1 MACWIALH
9 LPYLALEIASPASR
23 FTPAD
28 AQPGLPETR
37 GTDTSA
43 DTTVVLAQSRVW
55 QASEA
60 AQAAGVQTGMRRG
73 GVLALL
79 PQARFHDR
87 DEAAEQVALEAL
99 ALALLR
105 FGPDVAIA
113 SPSCVLIDAAP
124 SLRLFGGLA
133 SLAAQVLESAEALGH
148 RASLGIAAT
157 ASAAALLARAGEAM
171 SSPVDRHAPTP
182 QQMQAAMQTRASR
195 RSIVPVTST
204 ASGRSTLPGM
214 PSSVGCCEPLLPPGP
229 DVLPQ
234 QLDSLSVAL
243 LPEAQPWLDWL
254 AQIGCATLAEL
265 RALPSAGVRRRCG
278 AELPAALSRAY
289 GQTPEAPAWYRAP
302 PHFEAVLPLPS
313 LTHDVEV
320 LLFGLRRLLAQL
332 TGWLAAGQLATRA
345 LTLVLE
351 HEPLGRQTLAPTRFD
366 IRLAEASAAPA
377 HLLSLCKERLAR
389 SPLVAPVLTLR
400 LDVTQTARHEPQS
413 GSLLP
418 EPGRARQDFVQLMER
433 IAARLGDEH
442 VRRLQVRGDHRPE
455 AAFVSLPYGASSG
468 TSSGTS
474 GASKTAGG
482 TGASA
487 TLASRGSSGAA
498 VASGVSGGH
507 ASATKGAAAG
517 TGRHLPETEAP
528 IPPRPAWLLDTPQRL
543 RVHDERP
550 WRQGVLQLVSGPERI
565 EAGWWEPGT
574 VTRDYFIAADTTG
587 ALLWVFRE
595 RPVKGADAAWYLH
608 GLFG

>member
-9 LPYLALEIASPASR
+9 LPCLALEIASPLTSLPSRIRADGLAGTAEAS
-23 FTPAD
+23 D
-28 AQPGLPETR
+28 VQ
-37 GTDTSA
+37 A

-60 AQAAGVQTGMRRG
+60 AQAAGVQPGMRRG

-87 DEAAEQVALEAL
+87 DEAAEALALEAL

-113 SPSCVLIDAAP
+113 APQCVLIDVAP

-133 SLAAQVLESAEALGH
+133 PLAAQVLESAESLGH

-157 ASAAALLARAGEAM
+157 ASAAALLARAAQTV
-171 SSPVDRHAPTP
+171 PTHVDPHAPTS
-182 QQMQAAMQTRASR
+182 QDMQAAMKSRASR
-195 RSIVPVTST
+195 RSIVPVTKSAAGVT
-204 ASGRSTLPGM
+204 SGVALSL
-214 PSSVGCCEPLLPPGP
+214 SSSSSSSWPPEPLLPPP
-229 DVLPQ
+229 LAVLPA
-234 QLDSLSVAL
+234 QLDPLPVAL
-243 LPEAQPWLDWL
+243 LPEAHPWLDWL
-254 AQIGCATLAEL
+254 AQIGCATLGEL
-265 RALPSAGVRRRCG
+265 RALPTSGVRRRCG
-278 AELPAALSRAY
+278 AALPASLSRAY
-289 GQTPEAPAWYRAP
+289 GEAPEAPVWYRAP

-332 TGWLAAGQLATRA
+332 TGWLAAGQLATQA
-345 LTLVLE
+345 LTLILE
-351 HEPLGRQTLAPTRFD
+351 HEPLGRETVAPTRFD

-400 LDVTQTARHEPQS
+400 LDVTQTAQHVPQS

-418 EPGRARQDFVQLMER
+418 EPGRERQDFVQLMER
-433 IAARLGDEH
+433 VAARLGDEH

-455 AAFVSLPYGASSG
+455 AAFVSVPYGMSEGMSAEAGAMSASN
-468 TSSGTS
+468 
-474 GASKTAGG
+474 
-482 TGASA
+482 
-487 TLASRGSSGAA
+487 
-498 VASGVSGGH
+498 
-507 ASATKGAAAG
+507 
-517 TGRHLPETEAP
+517 RHLPETVSAL
-528 IPPRPAWLLDTPQRL
+528 PPRPAWLLDAPQRL
-543 RVHDERP
+543 SMQQERP
-550 WRQGVLQLVSGPERI
+550 WRQGPLQLVSGPERI

-574 VTRDYFIAADTTG
+574 VTRDYFIAADTAG

>member
-9 LPYLALEIASPASR
+9 LPCLSLEIASPLTSLPSR
-23 FTPAD
+23 IRADGLAGTVEAGD
-28 AQPGLPETR
+28 AQT
-37 GTDTSA
+37 
-43 DTTVVLAQSRVW
+43 DTTVVLVQSRVW

-60 AQAAGVQTGMRRG
+60 AQAAGVQPGMRRG

-87 DEAAEQVALEAL
+87 DEAAETLALEAL

-113 SPSCVLIDAAP
+113 APQCVLIDVAP

-133 SLAAQVLESAEALGH
+133 SLAAQVLESAGALGH

-157 ASAAALLARAGEAM
+157 ASAAALLARAAQAV
-171 SSPVDRHAPTP
+171 PTYVDPHAPTS
-182 QQMQAAMQTRASR
+182 QHMQAAMKSRASR
-195 RSIVPVTST
+195 RSIVPVTSGAVLSLSSA
-204 ASGRSTLPGM
+204 AS
-214 PSSVGCCEPLLPPGP
+214 SSSSPRPPEPLLPPP
-229 DVLPQ
+229 LTALPA
-234 QLDSLSVAL
+234 QLDPLPVAL

-254 AQIGCATLAEL
+254 AQIGCATLGEL
-265 RALPSAGVRRRCG
+265 RALPSPGVRRRCG
-278 AELPAALSRAY
+278 AALPASLARAY
-289 GQTPEAPAWYRAP
+289 GEAPEAPTWYRAP

-332 TGWLAAGQLATRA
+332 TGWLAAGQLATQA
-345 LTLVLE
+345 LTLILE
-351 HEPLGRQTLAPTRFD
+351 HEALGRETVAPTRFD
-366 IRLAEASAAPA
+366 ICLAEASAAPA

-389 SPLVAPVLTLR
+389 SALVAPVLTLR
-400 LDVTQTARHEPQS
+400 LDVTQTAQHVPQS

-418 EPGRARQDFVQLMER
+418 EPGRERQDFVQLMER
-433 IAARLGDEH
+433 VAARLGDEH

-455 AAFVSLPYGASSG
+455 AAFVSVPY
-468 TSSGTS
+468 
-474 GASKTAGG
+474 
-482 TGASA
+482 
-487 TLASRGSSGAA
+487 A
-498 VASGVSGGH
+498 VNVGVNAGVSAEAGATS
-507 ASATKGAAAG
+507 ASN
-517 TGRHLPETEAP
+517 RHLPDTVSAL
-528 IPPRPAWLLDTPQRL
+528 PPRPAWLLDTPQRL
-543 RVHDERP
+543 SLQQERP
-550 WRQGVLQLVSGPERI
+550 WRHGPLQLVSGPERI

>member
-9 LPYLALEIASPASR
+9 LPYLALEIASPR
-23 FTPAD
+23 TLAD
-28 AQPGLPETR
+28 ASTHGQ
-37 GTDTSA
+37 A

-60 AQAAGVQTGMRRG
+60 AQAAGVKPGMRRG

-87 DEAAEQVALEAL
+87 DEAAETVALEAL

-113 SPSCVLIDAAP
+113 APQCVLIDAAP

-133 SLAAQVLESAEALGH
+133 SLVAQVLESAEALGH

-157 ASAAALLARAGEAM
+157 ASAAVLLALAGERAL
-171 SSPVDRHAPTP
+171 PTP
-182 QQMQAAMQTRASR
+182 PGRMPLPIPMPA
-195 RSIVPVTST
+195 T
-204 ASGRSTLPGM
+204 APIPTPT
-214 PSSVGCCEPLLPPGP
+214 PIPIPTPA
-229 DVLPQ
+229 DLPQ
-234 QLDSLSVAL
+234 QLDSLSVTL
-243 LPEAQPWLDWL
+243 LAEAQPWLDWL
-254 AQIGCATLAEL
+254 AQIGCATLGEL
-265 RALPSAGVRRRCG
+265 RALPAAGVRRRCG
-278 AELPAALSRAY
+278 ADLPAALSRAY
-289 GQTPEAPAWYRAP
+289 GEAPESLHWYRAP

-313 LTHDVEV
+313 LTHDIDV

-332 TGWLAAGQLATRA
+332 TGWLSAGQLATRA

-400 LDVTQTARHEPQS
+400 LDITQTAPHVPQS

-418 EPGRARQDFVQLMER
+418 EPGRARQDFVQLLER
-433 IAARLGDEH
+433 VAARLGDEH

-455 AAFVSLPYGASSG
+455 AAFVSVPYGTPARATQSVDGKTPG
-468 TSSGTS
+468 TS
-474 GASKTAGG
+474 
-482 TGASA
+482 
-487 TLASRGSSGAA
+487 
-498 VASGVSGGH
+498 
-507 ASATKGAAAG
+507 
-517 TGRHLPETEAP
+517 RHLPDGERP
-528 IPPRPAWLLDTPQRL
+528 LPPRPAWLLDTPQRL
-543 RVHDERP
+543 SVQQERP
-550 WRQGVLQLVSGPERI
+550 WRQGPLQLLSGPERI

-574 VTRDYFIAADTTG
+574 VTRDYFIAADTEG

>member
-9 LPYLALEIASPASR
+9 LPYLALEIASPR
-23 FTPAD
+23 TRAD
-28 AQPGLPETR
+28 APGMPV
-37 GTDTSA
+37 

-60 AQAAGVQTGMRRG
+60 AQAAGVQPGMRRG

-79 PQARFHDR
+79 PQARFRDR
-87 DEAAEQVALEAL
+87 DEAAETLALEAL

-105 FGPDVAIA
+105 FGPDVAMA
-113 SPSCVLIDAAP
+113 SPHCVLIDAAP

-133 SLAAQVLESAEALGH
+133 SLCAQVLESAEALGH
-148 RASLGIAAT
+148 RASLGVAAT
-157 ASAAALLARAGEAM
+157 AGAAALLAHARGAM
-171 SSPVDRHAPTP
+171 PGDTVSHASSHYPLS
-182 QQMQAAMQTRASR
+182 AAMQARASDHR
-195 RSIVPVTST
+195 ALAGIAASMAITTTVSVPM
-204 ASGRSTLPGM
+204 LP
-214 PSSVGCCEPLLPPGP
+214 PSSAT
-229 DVLPQ
+229 LPQ
-234 QLDSLSVAL
+234 QLDPLPVVL

-254 AQIGCATLAEL
+254 AQIGCATLGEL
-265 RALPSAGVRRRCG
+265 RALPAAGVRRRCG
-278 AELPAALSRAY
+278 AALPGALARIY
-289 GQTPEAPAWYRAP
+289 GEAPEALDWYRAP

-313 LTHDVEV
+313 LTHDIEV

-332 TGWLAAGQLATRA
+332 TGWLGAGQLAARA

-351 HEPLGRQTLAPTRFD
+351 HEPLGRHTLAPTRFD

-400 LDVTQTARHEPQS
+400 LDVTHTAAHELRS

-433 IAARLGDEH
+433 VAARVGDEH
-442 VRRLQVRGDHRPE
+442 VRQLRVREDHRPE
-455 AAFVSLPYGASSG
+455 QAFVSVPYGATGSTPPEG
-468 TSSGTS
+468 Q
-474 GASKTAGG
+474 GANARTAG
-482 TGASA
+482 
-487 TLASRGSSGAA
+487 L
-498 VASGVSGGH
+498 
-507 ASATKGAAAG
+507 
-517 TGRHLPETEAP
+517 
-528 IPPRPAWLLDTPQRL
+528 PPRPAWLLDAPQRL
-543 RVHDERP
+543 NVQDERP
-550 WRQGVLQLVSGPERI
+550 WRQGPLQLMSGPERI

-595 RPVKGADAAWYLH
+595 RPVNGVNAAWYLH

>member
-9 LPYLALEIASPASR
+9 LPSLALEVASPRMRAHG
-23 FTPAD
+23 D
-28 AQPGLPETR
+28 AGAQ
-37 GTDTSA
+37 A
-43 DTTVVLAQSRVW
+43 DTTVVLAQARVW

-60 AQAAGVQTGMRRG
+60 AQAAGVQPGMRRG

-87 DEAAEQVALEAL
+87 DEGAESLALEAL

-113 SPSCVLIDAAP
+113 APQCVVIDVAP

-133 SLAAQVLESAEALGH
+133 SLAVQVLESAEALGH
-148 RASLGIAAT
+148 RASLGMAAT
-157 ASAAALLARAGEAM
+157 ASAAVLLARAAEVA
-171 SSPVDRHAPTP
+171 SPPVDSHAPTP
-182 QQMQAAMQTRASR
+182 EHMQAAMKSRASR
-195 RSIVPVTST
+195 RSIVPMNVPVNVPVNVASAASKSGETSSSISS
-204 ASGRSTLPGM
+204 AWHGESGEPG
-214 PSSVGCCEPLLPPGP
+214 EPLLPPP
-229 DVLPQ
+229 LAVLPS
-234 QLDSLSVAL
+234 QLDPLSVAL

-254 AQIGCATLAEL
+254 AQIGCATLGAL
-265 RALPSAGVRRRCG
+265 RALPAAGVRRRCG
-278 AELPAALSRAY
+278 AALMTSLSRAY
-289 GQTPEAPAWYRAP
+289 GDTPEAPAWYRAP

-332 TGWLAAGQLATRA
+332 TGWLAAGQLATRS
-345 LTLVLE
+345 LTLILE

-389 SPLVAPVLTLR
+389 APLVAPVLTLR
-400 LDVTQTARHEPQS
+400 LDVTQTAPHVPQN

-418 EPGRARQDFVQLMER
+418 EPGRERQDFVQLMER
-433 IAARLGDEH
+433 VAARLGDEH

-455 AAFVSLPYGASSG
+455 AAFVSVAYGAGGGAGAGNSPD
-468 TSSGTS
+468 TNP
-474 GASKTAGG
+474 GASVG
-482 TGASA
+482 TRTTHGARGPSA
-487 TLASRGSSGAA
+487 RTS
-498 VASGVSGGH
+498 
-507 ASATKGAAAG
+507 
-517 TGRHLPETEAP
+517 RHLPETAQAL
-528 IPPRPAWLLDTPQRL
+528 PPRPAWLLDAPQRL
-543 RVHDERP
+543 RVQQERP
-550 WRQGVLQLVSGPERI
+550 WRQGPLQLVSGPERI

-574 VTRDYFIAADTTG
+574 VTRDYFIAADASG

>member
-9 LPYLALEIASPASR
+9 LPYLSLEIASAL
-23 FTPAD
+23 TQAD
-28 AQPGLPETR
+28 
-37 GTDTSA
+37 GTV

-55 QASEA
+55 RASEA
-60 AQAAGVQTGMRRG
+60 AQAAGVQPGMRRG

-87 DEAAEQVALEAL
+87 DEAAETVALEAL

-113 SPSCVLIDAAP
+113 APQCVLIDVAP

-133 SLAAQVLESAEALGH
+133 SLATQVLESAEALGH

-171 SSPVDRHAPTP
+171 PIPVDPHAPTP
-182 QQMQAAMQTRASR
+182 QQMQAAMQARASR
-195 RSIVPVTST
+195 RSTVPATV
-204 ASGRSTLPGM
+204 
-214 PSSVGCCEPLLPPGP
+214 PSSAAMFATSSPGSHREPFTSFPPLLPPP
-229 DVLPQ
+229 ATALPS
-234 QLDSLSVAL
+234 QLDSLPVAL

-254 AQIGCATLAEL
+254 AQIGCATLGEL
-265 RALPSAGVRRRCG
+265 RVLPSAGVRRRCG
-278 AELPAALSRAY
+278 AALPASLARAY
-289 GQTPEAPAWYRAP
+289 GETPEAPAWYRAP

-400 LDVTQTARHEPQS
+400 LDVTQTAAHVPQS

-418 EPGRARQDFVQLMER
+418 EPGRERQDFVLLMER
-433 IAARLGDEH
+433 VAARLGDEH

-455 AAFVSLPYGASSG
+455 AAGVSVPYAMAANSGMNSG
-468 TSSGTS
+468 TNGTATGTPGTS
-474 GASKTAGG
+474 Q
-482 TGASA
+482 
-487 TLASRGSSGAA
+487 GSMSGAN
-498 VASGVSGGH
+498 
-507 ASATKGAAAG
+507 
-517 TGRHLPETEAP
+517 RHLPDTAHVLP
-528 IPPRPAWLLDTPQRL
+528 ARPAWLLDAPQRL
-543 RVHDERP
+543 SVQQERP
-550 WRQGVLQLVSGPERI
+550 WRQGPLQLVSGPERI

-574 VTRDYFIAADTTG
+574 VTRDYFIAADTSG

>member
-1 MACWIALH
+1 MSGRCLSGPIRPLRSHRPRCLWFLLPESRMACWIALH
-9 LPYLALEIASPASR
+9 LPYLALEIASPR
-23 FTPAD
+23 TLAD
-28 AQPGLPETR
+28 ASTHGQ
-37 GTDTSA
+37 A

-60 AQAAGVQTGMRRG
+60 AQAAGVKPGMRRG

-87 DEAAEQVALEAL
+87 DEAAETVALEAL

-113 SPSCVLIDAAP
+113 APQCVLIDAAP

-133 SLAAQVLESAEALGH
+133 SLVAQVLESAEALGH

-157 ASAAALLARAGEAM
+157 ASAAVLLALAGE
-171 SSPVDRHAPTP
+171 RTLPTP
-182 QQMQAAMQTRASR
+182 PGRMPLPIPMPA
-195 RSIVPVTST
+195 T
-204 ASGRSTLPGM
+204 APIPTPT
-214 PSSVGCCEPLLPPGP
+214 PIPIPTPA
-229 DVLPQ
+229 DLPQ
-234 QLDSLSVAL
+234 QLDSLSVTL
-243 LPEAQPWLDWL
+243 LAEAQPWLDWL
-254 AQIGCATLAEL
+254 AQIGCATLGEL
-265 RALPSAGVRRRCG
+265 RALPAAGVRRRCG
-278 AELPAALSRAY
+278 ADLPAALSRAY
-289 GQTPEAPAWYRAP
+289 GEAPESPHWYRAP

-313 LTHDVEV
+313 LTHDIDV

-332 TGWLAAGQLATRA
+332 TGWLSAGQLATRA

-400 LDVTQTARHEPQS
+400 LDITQTAPHVPQS

-418 EPGRARQDFVQLMER
+418 EPGRARQDFVQLLER
-433 IAARLGDEH
+433 VAARLGDEH
-442 VRRLQVRGDHRPE
+442 VRRLQVCGDHRPE
-455 AAFVSLPYGASSG
+455 AAFVSVPYGTPARATQSADGKTPG
-468 TSSGTS
+468 TS
-474 GASKTAGG
+474 
-482 TGASA
+482 
-487 TLASRGSSGAA
+487 
-498 VASGVSGGH
+498 
-507 ASATKGAAAG
+507 
-517 TGRHLPETEAP
+517 RHLPDGERP
-528 IPPRPAWLLDTPQRL
+528 LPPRPAWLLDTPQRL
-543 RVHDERP
+543 SVQQERP
-550 WRQGVLQLVSGPERI
+550 WRQGPLQLLSGPERI

-574 VTRDYFIAADTTG
+574 VTRDYFIAADTEG

>member
-9 LPYLALEIASPASR
+9 LPCLALEIASSLTR
-23 FTPAD
+23 AD
-28 AQPGLPETR
+28 ALT
-37 GTDTSA
+37 

-60 AQAAGVQTGMRRG
+60 AQAAGVQPGMRRG

-87 DEAAEQVALEAL
+87 DEAAETVALEAL

-113 SPSCVLIDAAP
+113 SLQCVLIDVAP

-157 ASAAALLARAGEAM
+157 ASAAALLALSGEPAM
-171 SSPVDRHAPTP
+171 PMPLRQTSPP
-182 QQMQAAMQTRASR
+182 AS
-195 RSIVPVTST
+195 T
-204 ASGRSTLPGM
+204 
-214 PSSVGCCEPLLPPGP
+214 
-229 DVLPQ
+229 DLPQ
-234 QLDSLSVAL
+234 QLDLLSVTL
-243 LPEAQPWLDWL
+243 LAEAQPWLDWL
-254 AQIGCATLAEL
+254 AQIGCATLGEL
-265 RALPSAGVRRRCG
+265 RALPTAGVRRRCG
-278 AELPAALSRAY
+278 ADLPAALCRAY
-289 GQTPEAPAWYRAP
+289 GETPESPNWYRAP
-302 PHFEAVLPLPS
+302 PRFEAVLPLPS
-313 LTHDVEV
+313 LTHDIDV

-332 TGWLAAGQLATRA
+332 TGWLCAGQLATRA

-400 LDVTQTARHEPQS
+400 LDITQTVPHVPQS

-433 IAARLGDEH
+433 VTARLGDEH

-455 AAFVSLPYGASSG
+455 AAFVSVPYGAPVRAAATADGATSG
-468 TSSGTS
+468 TS
-474 GASKTAGG
+474 
-482 TGASA
+482 
-487 TLASRGSSGAA
+487 
-498 VASGVSGGH
+498 
-507 ASATKGAAAG
+507 
-517 TGRHLPETEAP
+517 RHLPDGEKP
-528 IPPRPAWLLDTPQRL
+528 LPPRPAWLLDVPQRL
-543 RVHDERP
+543 SLSVQQERP
-550 WRQGVLQLVSGPERI
+550 WRQGPLQLVSGPERI

-574 VTRDYFIAADTTG
+574 VTRDYFIAADTQG

>member
-9 LPYLALEIASPASR
+9 LPYLALEVASAL
-23 FTPAD
+23 TPAD
-28 AQPGLPETR
+28 ALT
-37 GTDTSA
+37 

-55 QASEA
+55 QASEV
-60 AQAAGVQTGMRRG
+60 AQAAGVQPGMRRG

-79 PQARFHDR
+79 PLARFHDR
-87 DEAAEQVALEAL
+87 DEAAETVALEAL

-113 SPSCVLIDAAP
+113 SPQSVLIDVAP

-133 SLAAQVLESAEALGH
+133 SLAAQVRESAEALGH

-157 ASAAALLARAGEAM
+157 ASAAVLLARAGVPCEH
-171 SSPVDRHAPTP
+171 PLPPTP
-182 QQMQAAMQTRASR
+182 MA
-195 RSIVPVTST
+195 
-204 ASGRSTLPGM
+204 
-214 PSSVGCCEPLLPPGP
+214 LPPS
-229 DVLPQ
+229 
-234 QLDSLSVAL
+234 LDPLSVAW

-254 AQIGCATLAEL
+254 AQIGCATLGEL
-265 RALPSAGVRRRCG
+265 RALPAAGVRRRCG

-289 GQTPEAPAWYRAP
+289 GQMPEAPAWYRAP

-313 LTHDVEV
+313 LTHDVDV

-400 LDVTQTARHEPQS
+400 LDVTQTAHHVPQS

-433 IAARLGDEH
+433 VAARLGDAS

-455 AAFVSLPYGASSG
+455 AAFVSLPYGAPDSPAHASHG
-468 TSSGTS
+468 TAS
-474 GASKTAGG
+474 GA
-482 TGASA
+482 
-487 TLASRGSSGAA
+487 
-498 VASGVSGGH
+498 
-507 ASATKGAAAG
+507 
-517 TGRHLPETEAP
+517 GRHLPDGGECLP
-528 IPPRPAWLLDTPQRL
+528 PPRPAWLLEAPQRL
-543 RVHDERP
+543 GVRQERP
-550 WRQGVLQLVSGPERI
+550 WRQGPLQLVSGPERI

-595 RPVKGADAAWYLH
+595 RPVNGADAAWYLH

>member
-9 LPYLALEIASPASR
+9 LPYLALEIASPL
-23 FTPAD
+23 TPAD
-28 AQPGLPETR
+28 TLT
-37 GTDTSA
+37 

-60 AQAAGVQTGMRRG
+60 AQAAGVQPGMRRG

-87 DEAAEQVALEAL
+87 DEAAETVALEAL

-113 SPSCVLIDAAP
+113 SPQCVLIDVAP

-133 SLAAQVLESAEALGH
+133 SLAAQVFESAEALGH
-148 RASLGIAAT
+148 RASLGLAAT
-157 ASAAALLARAGEAM
+157 ASAAALLARAGTPCGALRL
-171 SSPVDRHAPTP
+171 PPTP
-182 QQMQAAMQTRASR
+182 PTPM
-195 RSIVPVTST
+195 
-204 ASGRSTLPGM
+204 TLPQ
-214 PSSVGCCEPLLPPGP
+214 S
-229 DVLPQ
+229 
-234 QLDSLSVAL
+234 LDSRSVAL

-254 AQIGCATLAEL
+254 AQIGCATLGEL
-265 RALPSAGVRRRCG
+265 RALPAAGVRRRCG

-289 GQTPEAPAWYRAP
+289 GETPEAPAWYRAP

-313 LTHDVEV
+313 LTHDVDV

-345 LTLVLE
+345 LALVLE

-400 LDVTQTARHEPQS
+400 LDVTQTAPHVPQS

-433 IAARLGDEH
+433 VAARLGDEH

-455 AAFVSLPYGASSG
+455 AAFVSVPYGASGNPSHASHG
-468 TSSGTS
+468 TMS
-474 GASKTAGG
+474 GA
-482 TGASA
+482 
-487 TLASRGSSGAA
+487 
-498 VASGVSGGH
+498 V
-507 ASATKGAAAG
+507 
-517 TGRHLPETEAP
+517 RHRPDGESLL
-528 IPPRPAWLLDTPQRL
+528 PPRPAWLLDVPQRL
-543 RVHDERP
+543 GVRQERP
-550 WRQGVLQLVSGPERI
+550 WRQGPLQLMSGPERI

-574 VTRDYFIAADTTG
+574 VTRDYFIAADITG

-595 RPVKGADAAWYLH
+595 RPVNGADAAWYLH

>member
-9 LPYLALEIASPASR
+9 LPCLALEIASPLTSITSLPSRIQADGATQAS
-23 FTPAD
+23 D
-28 AQPGLPETR
+28 AH
-37 GTDTSA
+37 A

-60 AQAAGVQTGMRRG
+60 AQAAGVQPGMRRG

-87 DEAAEQVALEAL
+87 DDAAEALALEAL

-113 SPSCVLIDAAP
+113 APQCVLIDVAP

-133 SLAAQVLESAEALGH
+133 SLAAQVLESAESLGH

-157 ASAAALLARAGEAM
+157 ASAAALLARAA
-171 SSPVDRHAPTP
+171 
-182 QQMQAAMQTRASR
+182 QA
-195 RSIVPVTST
+195 VP
-204 ASGRSTLPGM
+204 PW
-214 PSSVGCCEPLLPPGP
+214 PPEPLLPPSLAG
-229 DVLPQ
+229 LPA
-234 QLDSLSVAL
+234 QLDPLPVAL

-254 AQIGCATLAEL
+254 AQIGCATLSEL

-278 AELPAALSRAY
+278 AALPASLSRAY
-289 GQTPEAPAWYRAP
+289 GEAPEAPAWYLAP

-332 TGWLAAGQLATRA
+332 TGWLAAGQLATQA
-345 LTLVLE
+345 LTLILE
-351 HEPLGRQTLAPTRFD
+351 HEPLGRETLAPTRFD

-400 LDVTQTARHEPQS
+400 LDVTQTAQHVPQS

-418 EPGRARQDFVQLMER
+418 EPGREQQDFVQLMER
-433 IAARLGDEH
+433 VAARLGDEH

-455 AAFVSLPYGASSG
+455 AAFVSVPYGV
-468 TSSGTS
+468 
-474 GASKTAGG
+474 TAGV
-482 TGASA
+482 TAGANGGVNGEAGATSA
-487 TLASRGSSGAA
+487 SN
-498 VASGVSGGH
+498 
-507 ASATKGAAAG
+507 
-517 TGRHLPETEAP
+517 RHLPDTVSAL
-528 IPPRPAWLLDTPQRL
+528 PPRPAWLLDAPQRL
-543 RVHDERP
+543 STQQERP
-550 WRQGVLQLVSGPERI
+550 WRQGPLQLVSGPERI

>member
-9 LPYLALEIASPASR
+9 LPYLALEIASP
-23 FTPAD
+23 
-28 AQPGLPETR
+28 LTR
-37 GTDTSA
+37 ADTSTRMQTDMPA

-60 AQAAGVQTGMRRG
+60 AQAAGVQPGMRRG

-87 DEAAEQVALEAL
+87 DDAAETVALEAL

-113 SPSCVLIDAAP
+113 SPQCVLIDVAP
-124 SLRLFGGLA
+124 SLRLFGGLT

-157 ASAAALLARAGEAM
+157 ASAATLLALAGETAM
-171 SSPVDRHAPTP
+171 PMPSMQTSTLNPTP
-182 QQMQAAMQTRASR
+182 N
-195 RSIVPVTST
+195 PV
-204 ASGRSTLPGM
+204 
-214 PSSVGCCEPLLPPGP
+214 PSSTPTPT
-229 DVLPQ
+229 DLPQ
-234 QLDSLSVAL
+234 QLDSLPVAL
-243 LPEAQPWLDWL
+243 LSEAQPWLDWL
-254 AQIGCATLAEL
+254 AQIGCATLGEL
-265 RALPSAGVRRRCG
+265 RALPTAGVRRRCG
-278 AELPAALSRAY
+278 ADLPAALSRAY
-289 GQTPEAPAWYRAP
+289 GETPESPHWYRAP

-313 LTHDVEV
+313 LTHDIDV

-332 TGWLAAGQLATRA
+332 TGWLSAGQLATRA

-400 LDVTQTARHEPQS
+400 LDITQTAPHVAQS

-433 IAARLGDEH
+433 VAARLGDEH

-455 AAFVSLPYGASSG
+455 AAFVTVPYGTPARATPAADVSG
-468 TSSGTS
+468 KS
-474 GASKTAGG
+474 GAS
-482 TGASA
+482 
-487 TLASRGSSGAA
+487 
-498 VASGVSGGH
+498 
-507 ASATKGAAAG
+507 
-517 TGRHLPETEAP
+517 RHLPDGDRP
-528 IPPRPAWLLDTPQRL
+528 LPPRPAWLLDAPQRL
-543 RVHDERP
+543 SVHRERP
-550 WRQGVLQLVSGPERI
+550 WRQGPLQLVSGPERI

-574 VTRDYFIAADTTG
+574 VTRDYFIAADTQG

>member
-9 LPYLALEIASPASR
+9 LPYLALEIASAR
-23 FTPAD
+23 LQTD
-28 AQPGLPETR
+28 APGMPV
-37 GTDTSA
+37 

-60 AQAAGVQTGMRRG
+60 AQAAGVQSGMRRG

-87 DEAAEQVALEAL
+87 DEAAETQALEAL

-113 SPSCVLIDAAP
+113 SPHCVLLDAAP

-133 SLAAQVLESAEALGH
+133 SLCAQVLESAEALGH
-148 RASLGIAAT
+148 RASLGVAAT
-157 ASAAALLARAGEAM
+157 ASAAALLARAA
-171 SSPVDRHAPTP
+171 SAVPRHVDSHGPAPC
-182 QQMQAAMQTRASR
+182 QLQAAMQARASDHR
-195 RSIVPVTST
+195 ALAGIAVST
-204 ASGRSTLPGM
+204 ASGVSAACTAPRAFAPTLP
-214 PSSVGCCEPLLPPGP
+214 PLPADLPK
-229 DVLPQ
+229 
-234 QLDSLSVAL
+234 QLDSLPVVL

-254 AQIGCATLAEL
+254 AQIGCATLGEL
-265 RALPSAGVRRRCG
+265 RGLPTAGVRRRCG
-278 AELPAALSRAY
+278 PALPAALARAY
-289 GQTPEAPAWYRAP
+289 GEAPEAPDWYRAP

-313 LTHDVEV
+313 LTHDIEV

-332 TGWLAAGQLATRA
+332 TGWLGAGQLAARA

-351 HEPLGRQTLAPTRFD
+351 HEPVGRHTLAPTRLE

-400 LDVTQTARHEPQS
+400 LDVAHTSAHELRS

-433 IAARLGDEH
+433 VAARLGDEQ
-442 VRRLQVRGDHRPE
+442 VLRLQVREDHRPE
-455 AAFVSLPYGASSG
+455 RAFASVPYGAPGSTACG
-468 TSSGTS
+468 GQ
-474 GASKTAGG
+474 GAGERRAG
-482 TGASA
+482 
-487 TLASRGSSGAA
+487 L
-498 VASGVSGGH
+498 
-507 ASATKGAAAG
+507 
-517 TGRHLPETEAP
+517 
-528 IPPRPAWLLDTPQRL
+528 PPRPAWLLDAPQRL
-543 RVHDERP
+543 SVLHERP
-550 WRQGVLQLVSGPERI
+550 WRQGPLQLVSGPERI

-595 RPVKGADAAWYLH
+595 RPVQGADAAWYLH

>member
-9 LPYLALEIASPASR
+9 LPYLALEIASPLTR
-23 FTPAD
+23 AD
-28 AQPGLPETR
+28 APPT
-37 GTDTSA
+37 

-60 AQAAGVQTGMRRG
+60 AQAAGVQPGMRRG

-87 DEAAEQVALEAL
+87 DDSAETVALEAL

-113 SPSCVLIDAAP
+113 SPQCVLIDVAP

-133 SLAAQVLESAEALGH
+133 SLTAQVLESAEALGH

-157 ASAAALLARAGEAM
+157 ASAAALLALAGEEAM
-171 SSPVDRHAPTP
+171 PP
-182 QQMQAAMQTRASR
+182 MQAPAPAE
-195 RSIVPVTST
+195 
-204 ASGRSTLPGM
+204 LPH
-214 PSSVGCCEPLLPPGP
+214 
-229 DVLPQ
+229 
-234 QLDSLSVAL
+234 QLDSLSVTL
-243 LPEAQPWLDWL
+243 LSEAQPWLEWL
-254 AQIGCATLAEL
+254 AHIGCATLGEL
-265 RALPSAGVRRRCG
+265 RALPAAGVRRRCG
-278 AELPAALSRAY
+278 ADLPAALSRAY
-289 GQTPEAPAWYRAP
+289 GETPESPHWYRAP

-313 LTHDVEV
+313 LTHDIDV

-332 TGWLAAGQLATRA
+332 TGWLAAGQLATRG

-389 SPLVAPVLTLR
+389 SPLIAPVLTLR
-400 LDVTQTARHEPQS
+400 LDVTQTAPHVPQS

-433 IAARLGDEH
+433 VAARLGDEH

-455 AAFVSLPYGASSG
+455 AAFVSVPYGVSARAAHAADG
-468 TSSGTS
+468 TTSS
-474 GASKTAGG
+474 
-482 TGASA
+482 
-487 TLASRGSSGAA
+487 
-498 VASGVSGGH
+498 
-507 ASATKGAAAG
+507 G
-517 TGRHLPETEAP
+517 TGRHLPDGEGRL
-528 IPPRPAWLLDTPQRL
+528 PPRPAWLLDAPQRL
-543 RVHDERP
+543 SVHQERP
-550 WRQGVLQLVSGPERI
+550 WRQGPLQLVSGPERI

-574 VTRDYFIAADTTG
+574 VTRDYFIAADAQG

>member
-9 LPYLALEIASPASR
+9 LPYLALEIASPLTR
-23 FTPAD
+23 AD
-28 AQPGLPETR
+28 ASSDLPV
-37 GTDTSA
+37 

-55 QASEA
+55 QASDA
-60 AQAAGVQTGMRRG
+60 ARAAGVQPGMRRG

-87 DEAAEQVALEAL
+87 DDAAETVALEAL

-113 SPSCVLIDAAP
+113 PPQCVLIDVAP

-148 RASLGIAAT
+148 RASLGVAAT
-157 ASAAALLARAGEAM
+157 ASAAVLLALAGERDMPALPGRM
-171 SSPVDRHAPTP
+171 PISTPTP
-182 QQMQAAMQTRASR
+182 ISTPIS
-195 RSIVPVTST
+195 RSIPTP
-204 ASGRSTLPGM
+204 A
-214 PSSVGCCEPLLPPGP
+214 
-229 DVLPQ
+229 DLPQ
-234 QLDSLSVAL
+234 QLDSLSVTFL
-243 LPEAQPWLDWL
+243 TEAQPWLDWL
-254 AQIGCATLAEL
+254 AQIGCATVGEL
-265 RALPSAGVRRRCG
+265 RALPTAGLRRRCG
-278 AELPAALSRAY
+278 ADLPAALSRAY
-289 GQTPEAPAWYRAP
+289 GEAPESPNWYRAP

-313 LTHDVEV
+313 LTHDIDV

-332 TGWLAAGQLATRA
+332 TGWLSAGHLATRA

-400 LDVTQTARHEPQS
+400 LDITQTAPHVAQS

-418 EPGRARQDFVQLMER
+418 EAGRARQDFVQLMER
-433 IAARLGDEH
+433 VAARLGDEH
-442 VRRLQVRGDHRPE
+442 VRRLQVRSDHRPE
-455 AAFVSLPYGASSG
+455 AAFVSVPHGASGLARLNADSKTSG
-468 TSSGTS
+468 TS
-474 GASKTAGG
+474 
-482 TGASA
+482 
-487 TLASRGSSGAA
+487 
-498 VASGVSGGH
+498 
-507 ASATKGAAAG
+507 
-517 TGRHLPETEAP
+517 RHLPDGERP
-528 IPPRPAWLLDTPQRL
+528 LPPRPAWLLDAPQRL
-543 RVHDERP
+543 SVQQERP
-550 WRQGVLQLVSGPERI
+550 WRHGPLQLVSGPERI

-574 VTRDYFIAADTTG
+574 VTRDYFIAADTQG

>member
-1 MACWIALH
+1 M
-9 LPYLALEIASPASR
+9 
-23 FTPAD
+23 
-28 AQPGLPETR
+28 Q
-37 GTDTSA
+37 A

-60 AQAAGVQTGMRRG
+60 VQAAGVQPGMRRG

-87 DEAAEQVALEAL
+87 DEAAEALALEAL

-113 SPSCVLIDAAP
+113 APQCVLIDVAP

-157 ASAAALLARAGEAM
+157 ASAAALLARAAEAGVAH
-171 SSPVDRHAPTP
+171 VDPHAPTS
-182 QQMQAAMQTRASR
+182 QDMQAAMKSRASR
-195 RSIVPVTST
+195 RSIVPVSKSAAKPAVTSG
-204 ASGRSTLPGM
+204 AALSFSSGHP
-214 PSSVGCCEPLLPPGP
+214 EPLLPPP
-229 DVLPQ
+229 FAALPA
-234 QLDSLSVAL
+234 QLDPLPVAL

-254 AQIGCATLAEL
+254 AQIGCATLGEL
-265 RALPSAGVRRRCG
+265 RTLPSAGVRRRCG
-278 AELPAALSRAY
+278 AALLASLSRAY
-289 GQTPEAPAWYRAP
+289 GETPEAPAWYRAP

-345 LTLVLE
+345 LTLILE
-351 HEPLGRQTLAPTRFD
+351 HEPLGRETVAPTRFD
-366 IRLAEASAAPA
+366 IRLAEASAAPG

-400 LDVTQTARHEPQS
+400 LDVTQTAQYVPQS

-418 EPGRARQDFVQLMER
+418 EPGRERQDFVQLMER
-433 IAARLGDEH
+433 VAARLGDEH

-455 AAFVSLPYGASSG
+455 AAFVSVPYGVSPEAGSTSASN
-468 TSSGTS
+468 
-474 GASKTAGG
+474 
-482 TGASA
+482 
-487 TLASRGSSGAA
+487 
-498 VASGVSGGH
+498 
-507 ASATKGAAAG
+507 
-517 TGRHLPETEAP
+517 RHLPDTVSAL
-528 IPPRPAWLLDTPQRL
+528 PPRPAWLLDAPQRL
-543 RVHDERP
+543 SLQQERP
-550 WRQGVLQLVSGPERI
+550 WRQGPLQLVSGPERI

-595 RPVKGADAAWYLH
+595 RPVNGADAAWYLH

>member
-9 LPYLALEIASPASR
+9 LPFLALEIASP
-23 FTPAD
+23 P
-28 AQPGLPETR
+28 TR
-37 GTDTSA
+37 TDV

-60 AQAAGVQTGMRRG
+60 AQAAGVQPGMRRG

-79 PQARFHDR
+79 PQARFHER
-87 DEAAEQVALEAL
+87 DEAAEIVALEAL

-113 SPSCVLIDAAP
+113 SHQCVLIDVAP

-133 SLAAQVLESAEALGH
+133 SLAAQVLDSADALGH
-148 RASLGIAAT
+148 RASLGVAAT
-157 ASAAALLARAGEAM
+157 ASAAALLARIGDREDAPVLAG
-171 SSPVDRHAPTP
+171 
-182 QQMQAAMQTRASR
+182 
-195 RSIVPVTST
+195 
-204 ASGRSTLPGM
+204 TLP
-214 PSSVGCCEPLLPPGP
+214 PCLPPP
-229 DVLPQ
+229 LAALPQ
-234 QLDSLSVAL
+234 QLDPLSVAL

-254 AQIGCATLAEL
+254 AQIGCATLGEL
-265 RALPSAGVRRRCG
+265 RALPASGMRRRCG
-278 AELPAALSRAY
+278 AALPASLARAY
-289 GQTPEAPAWYRAP
+289 GETPEAPDWYRAP

-332 TGWLAAGQLATRA
+332 TGWLTAGQLATRA

-351 HEPLGRQTLAPTRFD
+351 HEPLGRHTVAPTRFD

-400 LDVTQTARHEPQS
+400 LDVTQTAAHVPLS

-418 EPGRARQDFVQLMER
+418 EPGRARQDFVQLIER
-433 IAARLGDEH
+433 MAARLGDEH

-455 AAFVSLPYGASSG
+455 AASASVAYGAG
-468 TSSGTS
+468 GAVAGAGGGS
-474 GASKTAGG
+474 GAAKTAKPSKTAKPPG
-482 TGASA
+482 TANVRADSA
-487 TLASRGSSGAA
+487 LTENVAPAGSRGEMPLGIAH
-498 VASGVSGGH
+498 GE
-507 ASATKGAAAG
+507 AAA
-517 TGRHLPETEAP
+517 RAARAP
-528 IPPRPAWLLDTPQRL
+528 LPPRPAWLLDAPQRL
-543 RVHDERP
+543 MVRDERP
-550 WRQGVLQLVSGPERI
+550 WRQGPLQLVSGPERI

-587 ALLWVFRE
+587 ALLWLFRE
-595 RPVKGADAAWYLH
+595 RPVHGADAAWYLH

>member
-9 LPYLALEIASPASR
+9 LPYLALEIASPL
-23 FTPAD
+23 TPAD
-28 AQPGLPETR
+28 TLT
-37 GTDTSA
+37 

-60 AQAAGVQTGMRRG
+60 AQAAGVQPGMRRG

-87 DEAAEQVALEAL
+87 DEAAETVALEAL

-113 SPSCVLIDAAP
+113 SPQCVLIDVAP

-133 SLAAQVLESAEALGH
+133 SLAAQVFESAEALGH
-148 RASLGIAAT
+148 RASLGLAAT
-157 ASAAALLARAGEAM
+157 ASAAALLARAGAPGGPPRLP
-171 SSPVDRHAPTP
+171 STPPTP
-182 QQMQAAMQTRASR
+182 M
-195 RSIVPVTST
+195 
-204 ASGRSTLPGM
+204 TLPQ
-214 PSSVGCCEPLLPPGP
+214 S
-229 DVLPQ
+229 
-234 QLDSLSVAL
+234 LDSRSVAL

-254 AQIGCATLAEL
+254 AQIGCATLGEL
-265 RALPSAGVRRRCG
+265 RALPAAGVRRRCG

-289 GQTPEAPAWYRAP
+289 GETPEAPAWYRAP

-313 LTHDVEV
+313 LTHDVDV

-345 LTLVLE
+345 LALVLE

-400 LDVTQTARHEPQS
+400 LDVTQTAPHVPQS

-433 IAARLGDEH
+433 VAARLGDEH

-455 AAFVSLPYGASSG
+455 AAFVSVPY
-468 TSSGTS
+468 
-474 GASKTAGG
+474 
-482 TGASA
+482 
-487 TLASRGSSGAA
+487 
-498 VASGVSGGH
+498 GVSGNPSH
-507 ASATKGAAAG
+507 ASHGTMSGA
-517 TGRHLPETEAP
+517 GRHRPDGESLL
-528 IPPRPAWLLDTPQRL
+528 PPRPAWLLDVPQRL
-543 RVHDERP
+543 GVRQERP
-550 WRQGVLQLVSGPERI
+550 WRQGPLQLMSGPERI

-574 VTRDYFIAADTTG
+574 VTRDYFIAADITG

-595 RPVKGADAAWYLH
+595 RPVNGADAAWYLH

>member
-9 LPYLALEIASPASR
+9 LPCLALEIASPLTSLTSR
-23 FTPAD
+23 PSPIRAD
-28 AQPGLPETR
+28 GLA
-37 GTDTSA
+37 GTEGTGGTGDVQA

-60 AQAAGVQTGMRRG
+60 VQAAGVQPGMRRG

-87 DEAAEQVALEAL
+87 DEAAEALALEAL

-113 SPSCVLIDAAP
+113 APQCVLIDVAP

-157 ASAAALLARAGEAM
+157 ASAAALLARAAEAGVAH
-171 SSPVDRHAPTP
+171 VDPHAPTS
-182 QQMQAAMQTRASR
+182 QDMQAAMKSRASR
-195 RSIVPVTST
+195 RSIVPVSKSAAKPAVTSG
-204 ASGRSTLPGM
+204 AALSFSSGHP
-214 PSSVGCCEPLLPPGP
+214 EPLLPPP
-229 DVLPQ
+229 FAALPA
-234 QLDSLSVAL
+234 QLDPLPVAL

-254 AQIGCATLAEL
+254 AQIGCATLGEL
-265 RALPSAGVRRRCG
+265 RTLPSAGVRRRCG
-278 AELPAALSRAY
+278 AALLASLSRAY
-289 GQTPEAPAWYRAP
+289 GETPEAPAWYRAP

-345 LTLVLE
+345 LTLILE
-351 HEPLGRQTLAPTRFD
+351 HEPLGRETVAPTRFD
-366 IRLAEASAAPA
+366 IRLAEASAAPG

-400 LDVTQTARHEPQS
+400 LDVTQTAQYVPQS

-418 EPGRARQDFVQLMER
+418 EPGRERQDFVQLMER
-433 IAARLGDEH
+433 VAARLGDEH

-455 AAFVSLPYGASSG
+455 AAFVSVPYGVSPEAGSTSASN
-468 TSSGTS
+468 
-474 GASKTAGG
+474 
-482 TGASA
+482 
-487 TLASRGSSGAA
+487 
-498 VASGVSGGH
+498 
-507 ASATKGAAAG
+507 
-517 TGRHLPETEAP
+517 RHLPDTVSAL
-528 IPPRPAWLLDTPQRL
+528 PPRPAWLLDAPQRL
-543 RVHDERP
+543 SLQQERP
-550 WRQGVLQLVSGPERI
+550 WRQGPLQLVSGPERI

-595 RPVKGADAAWYLH
+595 RPVNGADAAWYLH

>member
-9 LPYLALEIASPASR
+9 LPTLALELAGPGPGSSPGSS
-23 FTPAD
+23 
-28 AQPGLPETR
+28 PGLSPLMRADDSQR
-37 GTDTSA
+37 GEPA
-43 DTTVVLAQSRVW
+43 PVVDTTVVLAQSRVW

-60 AQAAGVQTGMRRG
+60 AQAAGVQAGMRRG

-87 DEAAEQVALEAL
+87 DEAAETVALEAL

-113 SPSCVLIDAAP
+113 SHQCVLIDVAP

-133 SLAAQVLESAEALGH
+133 SLAAQILDSADALGH
-148 RASLGIAAT
+148 RASLGVAAT
-157 ASAAALLARAGEAM
+157 ASAAALLARMGDASDLEQAGAD
-171 SSPVDRHAPTP
+171 PHASTSA
-182 QQMQAAMQTRASR
+182 QMQAAMKSR
-195 RSIVPVTST
+195 
-204 ASGRSTLPGM
+204 ASGRAATSAARKTISPRSHHVAD
-214 PSSVGCCEPLLPPGP
+214 PASSRFFAPCLPPP
-229 DVLPQ
+229 LAALPQ
-234 QLDSLSVAL
+234 QLDMLPVAL

-254 AQIGCATLAEL
+254 AQIGCATLGEL
-265 RALPSAGVRRRCG
+265 RALPTSGIRRRCG
-278 AELPAALSRAY
+278 AALPAALSRAY
-289 GQTPEAPAWYRAP
+289 GEAPEAPAWYRAP

-332 TGWLAAGQLATRA
+332 TGWLTAGQLATRA
-345 LTLVLE
+345 LTLILE
-351 HEPLGRQTLAPTRFD
+351 HEPLGRHTLAPTRFD

-400 LDVTQTARHEPQS
+400 LDVTQTAAHVPLS

-418 EPGRARQDFVQLMER
+418 EPGRARQDFVQLIER
-433 IAARLGDEH
+433 MSARLGDEH

-455 AAFVSLPYGASSG
+455 AAFASV
-468 TSSGTS
+468 
-474 GASKTAGG
+474 AYEAKAL
-482 TGASA
+482 TGEAA
-487 TLASRGSSGAA
+487 RG
-498 VASGVSGGH
+498 
-507 ASATKGAAAG
+507 
-517 TGRHLPETEAP
+517 P
-528 IPPRPAWLLDTPQRL
+528 IPPRPAWLLDAPQRL
-543 RVHDERP
+543 MVRDERP
-550 WRQGVLQLVSGPERI
+550 WRQGPLQLVSGPERI

-574 VTRDYFIAADTTG
+574 VTRDYFIAADTAG
-587 ALLWVFRE
+587 ALLWLFRE
-595 RPVKGADAAWYLH
+595 RPVHGADAAWYLH

>member
-9 LPYLALEIASPASR
+9 LPYLALEIASPL
-23 FTPAD
+23 TPAD
-28 AQPGLPETR
+28 TLT
-37 GTDTSA
+37 

-60 AQAAGVQTGMRRG
+60 AQAAGVQPGMRRG

-87 DEAAEQVALEAL
+87 DEAAETVALEAL

-113 SPSCVLIDAAP
+113 SPQCVLIDVAP

-133 SLAAQVLESAEALGH
+133 SLAAQVFESAEALGH
-148 RASLGIAAT
+148 RASLGLAAT
-157 ASAAALLARAGEAM
+157 ASAAALLARAGT
-171 SSPVDRHAPTP
+171 PCRPPRLPPTP
-182 QQMQAAMQTRASR
+182 PTPM
-195 RSIVPVTST
+195 
-204 ASGRSTLPGM
+204 TLPQ
-214 PSSVGCCEPLLPPGP
+214 S
-229 DVLPQ
+229 
-234 QLDSLSVAL
+234 LDSRSVAL

-254 AQIGCATLAEL
+254 AQIGCVTLGEL
-265 RALPSAGVRRRCG
+265 RALPAAGVRRRCG

-289 GQTPEAPAWYRAP
+289 GETPEAPAWYRAP

-313 LTHDVEV
+313 LTHDVDV

-345 LTLVLE
+345 LALVLE

-400 LDVTQTARHEPQS
+400 LDVTQTAPHVPQS

-418 EPGRARQDFVQLMER
+418 EP
-433 IAARLGDEH
+433 
-442 VRRLQVRGDHRPE
+442 
-455 AAFVSLPYGASSG
+455 
-468 TSSGTS
+468 
-474 GASKTAGG
+474 
-482 TGASA
+482 
-487 TLASRGSSGAA
+487 
-498 VASGVSGGH
+498 
-507 ASATKGAAAG
+507 
-517 TGRHLPETEAP
+517 
-528 IPPRPAWLLDTPQRL
+528 
-543 RVHDERP
+543 
-550 WRQGVLQLVSGPERI
+550 
-565 EAGWWEPGT
+565 
-574 VTRDYFIAADTTG
+574 
-587 ALLWVFRE
+587 
-595 RPVKGADAAWYLH
+595 
-608 GLFG
+608 

>member
-9 LPYLALEIASPASR
+9 LPCLALEIASPLTSLPSR
-23 FTPAD
+23 IRAD
-28 AQPGLPETR
+28 VQAGES
-37 GTDTSA
+37 DTQA

-60 AQAAGVQTGMRRG
+60 AQAAGVQPGMRRG

-87 DEAAEQVALEAL
+87 DEAAEALALEAL

-113 SPSCVLIDAAP
+113 APQCVLIDVAP

-133 SLAAQVLESAEALGH
+133 SLAAQVLESAESLGH

-157 ASAAALLARAGEAM
+157 ASAATLLARAALAVP
-171 SSPVDRHAPTP
+171 SHVDPHAPTS
-182 QQMQAAMQTRASR
+182 QDMQAAMKSRASR
-195 RSIVPVTST
+195 RSIVPVTKSAAGAT
-204 ASGRSTLPGM
+204 SSLSSSSSS
-214 PSSVGCCEPLLPPGP
+214 PSEPLLPPP
-229 DVLPQ
+229 LTALPA
-234 QLDSLSVAL
+234 QLDPLPVAL

-254 AQIGCATLAEL
+254 AQIGCATLSEL

-278 AELPAALSRAY
+278 AALPASLSRAY
-289 GQTPEAPAWYRAP
+289 GEAPEAPAWYRAP

-332 TGWLAAGQLATRA
+332 TGWLAAGQLATQA
-345 LTLVLE
+345 LTLILE
-351 HEPLGRQTLAPTRFD
+351 HEPLGRETLEPTRFD

-400 LDVTQTARHEPQS
+400 LDVTQTAQHVPQS

-418 EPGRARQDFVQLMER
+418 EPGRERQDFVQLMER
-433 IAARLGDEH
+433 VAARLGDEH

-455 AAFVSLPYGASSG
+455 AAFVSVPYGVNAGANAGMSAEAGATSASN
-468 TSSGTS
+468 
-474 GASKTAGG
+474 
-482 TGASA
+482 
-487 TLASRGSSGAA
+487 
-498 VASGVSGGH
+498 
-507 ASATKGAAAG
+507 
-517 TGRHLPETEAP
+517 RHLPDTVSAL
-528 IPPRPAWLLDTPQRL
+528 PPRPAWLLDAPQRL
-543 RVHDERP
+543 SMQQERP
-550 WRQGVLQLVSGPERI
+550 WRQGPLQLVSGPERI

>member
-9 LPYLALEIASPASR
+9 LPCLALEIASPLTSFPSLPSCIRADGLAGTAEAS
-23 FTPAD
+23 D
-28 AQPGLPETR
+28 AQ
-37 GTDTSA
+37 A

-60 AQAAGVQTGMRRG
+60 AQAAGVQPGMRRG

-87 DEAAEQVALEAL
+87 DEAAETLALEAL

-113 SPSCVLIDAAP
+113 APQCVLIDVAP

-133 SLAAQVLESAEALGH
+133 SLVAQVLESAGALGH

-157 ASAAALLARAGEAM
+157 ASAAALLARAAQTV
-171 SSPVDRHAPTP
+171 PTHVDPHAPTS
-182 QQMQAAMQTRASR
+182 QDMQAAMKSRASR
-195 RSIVPVTST
+195 RSIVPVTKSAVT
-204 ASGRSTLPGM
+204 SGAALSL
-214 PSSVGCCEPLLPPGP
+214 SSSALSSSSSWPPEPLLPPP
-229 DVLPQ
+229 LAALPA
-234 QLDSLSVAL
+234 QLDPLPVAL

-254 AQIGCATLAEL
+254 AQIGCATLGEL

-278 AELPAALSRAY
+278 AALPASLSRAY
-289 GQTPEAPAWYRAP
+289 GEAPEAPAWYRAP

-332 TGWLAAGQLATRA
+332 TGWLAAGQLATQA
-345 LTLVLE
+345 LTLILE
-351 HEPLGRQTLAPTRFD
+351 HEPLGRETVAPTRFD

-400 LDVTQTARHEPQS
+400 LDVTQTAQHVPQS

-418 EPGRARQDFVQLMER
+418 EPGRERQDFVQLMER
-433 IAARLGDEH
+433 VAARLGDEH

-455 AAFVSLPYGASSG
+455 AAFVSVPYGVNAGMSAGMGAEAGATSASN
-468 TSSGTS
+468 
-474 GASKTAGG
+474 
-482 TGASA
+482 
-487 TLASRGSSGAA
+487 
-498 VASGVSGGH
+498 
-507 ASATKGAAAG
+507 
-517 TGRHLPETEAP
+517 RHLPDTVNAL
-528 IPPRPAWLLDTPQRL
+528 PPRPAWLLDAPQRL
-543 RVHDERP
+543 SMQQERP
-550 WRQGVLQLVSGPERI
+550 WRQGPLQLVSGPERI

-574 VTRDYFIAADTTG
+574 VTRDYFIAADMTG

>member
-9 LPYLALEIASPASR
+9 LPCLALEIASPLTR
-23 FTPAD
+23 AD
-28 AQPGLPETR
+28 AP
-37 GTDTSA
+37 A

-60 AQAAGVQTGMRRG
+60 AQAAGVQPGMRRG

-79 PQARFHDR
+79 PQVRFHDR
-87 DEAAEQVALEAL
+87 DEAAETMALEAL

-113 SPSCVLIDAAP
+113 APQCVLIDVAP

-148 RASLGIAAT
+148 RASIGIAAT
-157 ASAAALLARAGEAM
+157 ASAAALLALSGEPAM
-171 SSPVDRHAPTP
+171 P
-182 QQMQAAMQTRASR
+182 
-195 RSIVPVTST
+195 
-204 ASGRSTLPGM
+204 M
-214 PSSVGCCEPLLPPGP
+214 PSRQTSPPAST
-229 DVLPQ
+229 DLPQ
-234 QLDSLSVAL
+234 QLDSLSVTL
-243 LPEAQPWLDWL
+243 LAEAQPWLDWL
-254 AQIGCATLAEL
+254 AQIGCATLGEL
-265 RALPSAGVRRRCG
+265 RALPTAGVRRRCG
-278 AELPAALSRAY
+278 ADLPAALCRAY
-289 GQTPEAPAWYRAP
+289 GETPESPNWYRAP

-313 LTHDVEV
+313 LTHDIDV

-332 TGWLAAGQLATRA
+332 TGWLCAGQLATRA

-389 SPLVAPVLTLR
+389 SPLIAPVLTLR
-400 LDVTQTARHEPQS
+400 LDITQTAPHVPQS

-433 IAARLGDEH
+433 VAARLGDEH

-455 AAFVSLPYGASSG
+455 AAFVSVPYGAPVRAAATADGATSG
-468 TSSGTS
+468 TS
-474 GASKTAGG
+474 
-482 TGASA
+482 
-487 TLASRGSSGAA
+487 
-498 VASGVSGGH
+498 
-507 ASATKGAAAG
+507 
-517 TGRHLPETEAP
+517 RHLPDGERP
-528 IPPRPAWLLDTPQRL
+528 LPPRPAWLLDAPQRL
-543 RVHDERP
+543 SVQQERP
-550 WRQGVLQLVSGPERI
+550 WRQGPLQLVSGPERI

-574 VTRDYFIAADTTG
+574 VTRDYFIAADTQG

>member
-9 LPYLALEIASPASR
+9 LPCLALEIASPLTSLPSLRSRIRADGPTEAS
-23 FTPAD
+23 D
-28 AQPGLPETR
+28 AQ
-37 GTDTSA
+37 A

-60 AQAAGVQTGMRRG
+60 AQAAGVQPGMRRG

-87 DEAAEQVALEAL
+87 DEAAEALALEAL

-113 SPSCVLIDAAP
+113 APQCVLIDVAP

-133 SLAAQVLESAEALGH
+133 SLAAQVLESAESLGH

-157 ASAAALLARAGEAM
+157 ASAATLLARAARAV
-171 SSPVDRHAPTP
+171 PAHVDPHAPTS
-182 QQMQAAMQTRASR
+182 QDMQAAMKSRASR
-195 RSIVPVTST
+195 RSIVPVTKAAAGATSGAALSLSSSAT
-204 ASGRSTLPGM
+204 A
-214 PSSVGCCEPLLPPGP
+214 PSSSSWPPEPLLPPSLAG
-229 DVLPQ
+229 LPA
-234 QLDSLSVAL
+234 QLDPLPVAL

-254 AQIGCATLAEL
+254 AQIGCATLSEL

-278 AELPAALSRAY
+278 AALPASLSRAY
-289 GQTPEAPAWYRAP
+289 GEAPEAPAWYRAP

-332 TGWLAAGQLATRA
+332 TGWLAAGQLATQA
-345 LTLVLE
+345 LTLILE
-351 HEPLGRQTLAPTRFD
+351 HEPLGRETLAPTRFD

-400 LDVTQTARHEPQS
+400 LDVTQTAQHVPQS

-418 EPGRARQDFVQLMER
+418 EPGRERQDFVQLMER
-433 IAARLGDEH
+433 VAARLGDEH

-455 AAFVSLPYGASSG
+455 AAFVSVPYAVNAGVGA
-468 TSSGTS
+468 
-474 GASKTAGG
+474 
-482 TGASA
+482 
-487 TLASRGSSGAA
+487 
-498 VASGVSGGH
+498 GVS
-507 ASATKGAAAG
+507 ASVNGEATSASN
-517 TGRHLPETEAP
+517 RHLPDTVSAL
-528 IPPRPAWLLDTPQRL
+528 PPRPAWLLDAPQRL
-543 RVHDERP
+543 SMQQERP
-550 WRQGVLQLVSGPERI
+550 WRQGPLQLVSGPERI

>member
-9 LPYLALEIASPASR
+9 LPTLALELASPLTRADDR
-23 FTPAD
+23 EQGERAPAI
-28 AQPGLPETR
+28 
-37 GTDTSA
+37 

-60 AQAAGVQTGMRRG
+60 AQAAGVQPGMRRG

-79 PQARFHDR
+79 PQARFHER
-87 DEAAEQVALEAL
+87 DEAAETVALEAL

-113 SPSCVLIDAAP
+113 SHQCVLIDVAP

-133 SLAAQVLESAEALGH
+133 SLAAQILDSADALGH
-148 RASLGIAAT
+148 RASLGVAAT
-157 ASAAALLARAGEAM
+157 ASAAALLARVGDREEA
-171 SSPVDRHAPTP
+171 PVPAETFAP
-182 QQMQAAMQTRASR
+182 
-195 RSIVPVTST
+195 
-204 ASGRSTLPGM
+204 
-214 PSSVGCCEPLLPPGP
+214 CLPPP
-229 DVLPQ
+229 LAALPQ
-234 QLDSLSVAL
+234 QLDTLPVAL
-243 LPEAQPWLDWL
+243 LPDAQPWLDWL
-254 AQIGCATLAEL
+254 AQIGCATLGEL
-265 RALPSAGVRRRCG
+265 RALPTSGIRRRCG
-278 AELPAALSRAY
+278 AALPAALSRAY
-289 GQTPEAPAWYRAP
+289 GEAPEAPAWYRAP

-345 LTLVLE
+345 LTLILE
-351 HEPLGRQTLAPTRFD
+351 HEPLGRHTLAPTRFD

-400 LDVTQTARHEPQS
+400 LDVTQTAAHVPLS

-418 EPGRARQDFVQLMER
+418 EPGRARQDFVQLIER
-433 IAARLGDEH
+433 MSARLGDEH

-455 AAFVSLPYGASSG
+455 AAFASV
-468 TSSGTS
+468 
-474 GASKTAGG
+474 AYEAKAV
-482 TGASA
+482 TGE
-487 TLASRGSSGAA
+487 AA
-498 VASGVSGGH
+498 
-507 ASATKGAAAG
+507 
-517 TGRHLPETEAP
+517 RAP
-528 IPPRPAWLLDTPQRL
+528 IPPRPAWLLDAPQRL
-543 RVHDERP
+543 MVRDERP
-550 WRQGVLQLVSGPERI
+550 WRQGPLQLVSGPERI

-587 ALLWVFRE
+587 ALLWLFRE
-595 RPVKGADAAWYLH
+595 RPVHGADAAWYLH

>member
-9 LPYLALEIASPASR
+9 LPYLALEIASP
-23 FTPAD
+23 
-28 AQPGLPETR
+28 LTR
-37 GTDTSA
+37 ADTSA
-43 DTTVVLAQSRVW
+43 RMQAGMQTDTTVVLSQSRVW
-55 QASEA
+55 QASDA
-60 AQAAGVQTGMRRG
+60 AQAAGVKPGMRRG

-79 PQARFHDR
+79 PQARFHER
-87 DEAAEQVALEAL
+87 DDATETVALEAL

-113 SPSCVLIDAAP
+113 SPQCVLIDVAP

-157 ASAAALLARAGEAM
+157 ASAAALLARAGEA
-171 SSPVDRHAPTP
+171 A
-182 QQMQAAMQTRASR
+182 TR
-195 RSIVPVTST
+195 
-204 ASGRSTLPGM
+204 M
-214 PSSVGCCEPLLPPGP
+214 PSTQTSVPIPIPIPTLT
-229 DVLPQ
+229 DLPQ
-234 QLDSLSVAL
+234 QLDSLPVAL

-254 AQIGCATLAEL
+254 AQIGCATLGEL
-265 RALPSAGVRRRCG
+265 RALPTAGVRRRCG
-278 AELPAALSRAY
+278 ADLPAALSRAY
-289 GQTPEAPAWYRAP
+289 GEAPESPHWYRAP

-313 LTHDVEV
+313 LTHDIDV

-332 TGWLAAGQLATRA
+332 TGWLCAGQLATRA

-400 LDVTQTARHEPQS
+400 LDITQTAPHVPQS

-433 IAARLGDEH
+433 VAARLGDEH

-455 AAFVSLPYGASSG
+455 AAFVSVPYGAPARATHAVDGTTSSMSG
-468 TSSGTS
+468 TSNTPNTSNTSGKSGTS
-474 GASKTAGG
+474 
-482 TGASA
+482 
-487 TLASRGSSGAA
+487 
-498 VASGVSGGH
+498 
-507 ASATKGAAAG
+507 
-517 TGRHLPETEAP
+517 RHLPEGERP
-528 IPPRPAWLLDTPQRL
+528 LPPRPAWLLDAPQRL
-543 RVHDERP
+543 SVHQERA
-550 WRQGVLQLVSGPERI
+550 WRQGPLRLVSGPERI

-574 VTRDYFIAADTTG
+574 VTRDYFIAADTEG

>member
-9 LPYLALEIASPASR
+9 LPYLALELASVPVR
-23 FTPAD
+23 AD
-28 AQPGLPETR
+28 GQAEVSP
-37 GTDTSA
+37 

-60 AQAAGVQTGMRRG
+60 AQAAGVQSGMRRG

-87 DEAAEQVALEAL
+87 DEAAEAQALEAL

-105 FGPDVAIA
+105 FGPDVAIVA
-113 SPSCVLIDAAP
+113 PHCVVIDVAP

-133 SLAAQVLESAEALGH
+133 SLAVQVLESAEALGH

-157 ASAAALLARAGEAM
+157 ASAAALLARAAQAV
-171 SSPVDRHAPTP
+171 PARVDPHAPTTMD
-182 QQMQAAMQTRASR
+182 MQAAMKSRASR
-195 RSIVPVTST
+195 RSIVPVTVPSPTSRAGDASSSMT
-204 ASGRSTLPGM
+204 AFAPGRSNVSNAPNLSNAPNASAY
-214 PSSVGCCEPLLPPGP
+214 PPERLLPPP
-229 DVLPQ
+229 LAALPQ

-243 LPEAQPWLDWL
+243 LSEARPWLDWL
-254 AQIGCATLAEL
+254 AQIGCATLGEL

-278 AELPAALSRAY
+278 SELPASLARAY
-289 GQTPEAPAWYRAP
+289 GEMPEAPTWYRAP
-302 PHFEAVLPLPS
+302 PYFEAVLPLPS
-313 LTHDVEV
+313 LTHDVDV

-332 TGWLAAGQLATRA
+332 TGWLTAGQLATRA
-345 LTLVLE
+345 LTLILE
-351 HEPLGRQTLAPTRFD
+351 HEPLGRETLAPTHFD
-366 IRLAEASAAPA
+366 IRLSEPSAAPA

-400 LDVTQTARHEPQS
+400 LDVTQTAPYVPQS

-418 EPGRARQDFVQLMER
+418 EPGRERQDFVQLMER
-433 IAARLGDEH
+433 VAARLGDEH

-455 AAFVSLPYGASSG
+455 AAFVSVPYGGNAGCNAGGNAGSNPGGRGAGHAAQGAASG
-468 TSSGTS
+468 TN
-474 GASKTAGG
+474 
-482 TGASA
+482 
-487 TLASRGSSGAA
+487 
-498 VASGVSGGH
+498 
-507 ASATKGAAAG
+507 
-517 TGRHLPETEAP
+517 RHLPETANTL
-528 IPPRPAWLLDTPQRL
+528 PPRPAWLLDTPQRL
-543 RVHDERP
+543 RVQQERP
-550 WRQGVLQLVSGPERI
+550 WRQGPLQLVSGPERI

-574 VTRDYFIAADTTG
+574 VTRDYFIAADTSG

>member
-9 LPYLALEIASPASR
+9 LPYLALEIAAS

-28 AQPGLPETR
+28 AQ
-37 GTDTSA
+37 
-43 DTTVVLAQSRVW
+43 TTVVLAQSRVW
-55 QASEA
+55 QAGEA
-60 AQAAGVQTGMRRG
+60 ARAAGVQNGMRRG

-87 DEAAEQVALEAL
+87 DEAAERVALEAL

-113 SPSCVLIDAAP
+113 SPQCVLIDVAP

-133 SLAAQVLESAEALGH
+133 SLAAQVFESAEALGH

-157 ASAAALLARAGEAM
+157 AGAAALLARAGEARAGEAVPL
-171 SSPVDRHAPTP
+171 PVDSQADSQAPTP
-182 QQMQAAMQTRASR
+182 RQMQAAMQTRASR
-195 RSIVPVTST
+195 RSIAPGEARQAVATRTSAET
-204 ASGRSTLPGM
+204 AM
-214 PSSVGCCEPLLPPGP
+214 PLASAWRGEPLLPP
-229 DVLPQ
+229 DERALPQ
-234 QLDSLSVAL
+234 QLDSLSVAWV
-243 LPEAQPWLDWL
+243 PEAQPWLDWL
-254 AQIGCATLAEL
+254 AQIGCATLGEL
-265 RALPSAGVRRRCG
+265 RALPAPGVRRRCG
-278 AELPAALSRAY
+278 AELLAALSRAY
-289 GQTPEAPAWYRAP
+289 GETPEAPAWYRAP

-332 TGWLAAGQLATRA
+332 TGWLASGQLATRA

-366 IRLAEASAAPA
+366 IRLAEPSAAPA

-389 SPLVAPVLTLR
+389 APLVAPVLTLR

-433 IAARLGDEH
+433 VTARLGDEH
-442 VRRLQVRGDHRPE
+442 VRRLHVRGDHRPE
-455 AAFVSLPYGASSG
+455 AACVSEPYDSPA
-468 TSSGTS
+468 
-474 GASKTAGG
+474 
-482 TGASA
+482 
-487 TLASRGSSGAA
+487 
-498 VASGVSGGH
+498 ASGQ
-507 ASATKGAAAG
+507 ASVGKRATPDAS
-517 TGRHLPETEAP
+517 RHLPTREVP
-528 IPPRPAWLLDTPQRL
+528 VPPRPVWLLDTPQRL
-543 RVHDERP
+543 RVHEERP

-565 EAGWWEPGT
+565 EAGWWAPGT

>member
-9 LPYLALEIASPASR
+9 LPYLALEIASPLTRADR
-23 FTPAD
+23 QAD
-28 AQPGLPETR
+28 APV
-37 GTDTSA
+37 

-60 AQAAGVQTGMRRG
+60 AQAAGVQSGMRRG

-87 DEAAEQVALEAL
+87 DEAAETVALEAL

-113 SPSCVLIDAAP
+113 APQCVLIDVAP

-133 SLAAQVLESAEALGH
+133 SLATQVLESAEALGH

-157 ASAAALLARAGEAM
+157 ASAAALRARAGEAM
-171 SSPVDRHAPTP
+171 SMPVDRREPTP

-195 RSIVPVTST
+195 RSIVPAT
-204 ASGRSTLPGM
+204 ASSAI
-214 PSSVGCCEPLLPPGP
+214 PSPQVWHGEPLLPPSTAA
-229 DVLPQ
+229 LPS

-254 AQIGCATLAEL
+254 AQIGCATLGDL
-265 RALPSAGVRRRCG
+265 RALPPAGVRRRCG
-278 AELPAALSRAY
+278 ASLPAALSRAY
-289 GQTPEAPAWYRAP
+289 GETPEAPAWYRAP

-332 TGWLAAGQLATRA
+332 TGWLSAGQLATRA

-400 LDVTQTARHEPQS
+400 LDVTQTAAHVPQS

-418 EPGRARQDFVQLMER
+418 EPGRERQDFVLLMER
-433 IAARLGDEH
+433 VTARLGDEH

-455 AAFVSLPYGASSG
+455 AAFVSVPYATASATDNSASGSSG
-468 TSSGTS
+468 GAHGSTS
-474 GASKTAGG
+474 GAN
-482 TGASA
+482 
-487 TLASRGSSGAA
+487 
-498 VASGVSGGH
+498 
-507 ASATKGAAAG
+507 
-517 TGRHLPETEAP
+517 RHLPDTTHVLPA
-528 IPPRPAWLLDTPQRL
+528 RPAWLLDAPQRL
-543 RVHDERP
+543 SVQQERP
-550 WRQGVLQLVSGPERI
+550 WRQGPLQLVSGPERI

-574 VTRDYFIAADTTG
+574 VTRDYFIAADTSG

>member
-9 LPYLALEIASPASR
+9 LPSLALELASPPVRTDGQAEAS
-23 FTPAD
+23 P
-28 AQPGLPETR
+28 
-37 GTDTSA
+37 

-55 QASEA
+55 QASET
-60 AQAAGVQTGMRRG
+60 AQAAGVQSGMRRG

-87 DEAAEQVALEAL
+87 DEAAETQALEAL

-105 FGPDVAIA
+105 FGPDVAIVA
-113 SPSCVLIDAAP
+113 PHCVVIDVAP

-133 SLAAQVLESAEALGH
+133 SLAVQVLESAEALGH

-157 ASAAALLARAGEAM
+157 ASAAALLARASAD
-171 SSPVDRHAPTP
+171 SPER
-182 QQMQAAMQTRASR
+182 
-195 RSIVPVTST
+195 
-204 ASGRSTLPGM
+204 
-214 PSSVGCCEPLLPPGP
+214 LLPPP
-229 DVLPQ
+229 LAALPE

-243 LPEAQPWLDWL
+243 LPEAGPWLDWL
-254 AQIGCATLAEL
+254 AQIGCATLGEL

-278 AELPAALSRAY
+278 SELPASLARAY
-289 GQTPEAPAWYRAP
+289 GETPEAPTWYRAP
-302 PHFEAVLPLPS
+302 PYFEAVLPLPS
-313 LTHDVEV
+313 LTHDVDV

-332 TGWLAAGQLATRA
+332 TGWLTAGQLATRA
-345 LTLVLE
+345 LTLILE
-351 HEPLGRQTLAPTRFD
+351 HEPLGRETLAPTHFD
-366 IRLAEASAAPA
+366 IRLSEPSAAPA

-400 LDVTQTARHEPQS
+400 LDVTQTAPYVPQS

-418 EPGRARQDFVQLMER
+418 EPGRERQDFVQLMER

-455 AAFVSLPYGASSG
+455 AAFVSVPYGVNTGRNSDGSTG
-468 TSSGTS
+468 RSTG
-474 GASKTAGG
+474 GNAGG
-482 TGASA
+482 NAGGRGAGHA
-487 TLASRGSSGAA
+487 TQGAA
-498 VASGVSGGH
+498 SGMN
-507 ASATKGAAAG
+507 
-517 TGRHLPETEAP
+517 RHLPETANTL
-528 IPPRPAWLLDTPQRL
+528 PPRPAWLLDAPQRL
-543 RVHDERP
+543 RVQQERP
-550 WRQGVLQLVSGPERI
+550 WRQGPLQLVSGPERI

-574 VTRDYFIAADTTG
+574 VTRDYFIAADTSG

>member
-9 LPYLALEIASPASR
+9 LPCLALEIASPLTSLRADGLAG
-23 FTPAD
+23 TGD
-28 AQPGLPETR
+28 AQ
-37 GTDTSA
+37 A

-60 AQAAGVQTGMRRG
+60 AQAAGVQPGMRRG

-87 DEAAEQVALEAL
+87 DEAAEALALEAL

-113 SPSCVLIDAAP
+113 APQCVLIDVAP

-133 SLAAQVLESAEALGH
+133 SLAAQVLESAESLGH

-157 ASAAALLARAGEAM
+157 ASAATLLARAAQAV
-171 SSPVDRHAPTP
+171 PTHVDPHAPTS
-182 QQMQAAMQTRASR
+182 QDMQAAMKSRASR
-195 RSIVPVTST
+195 RSIVSMTTAAAGATSGV
-204 ASGRSTLPGM
+204 ALSL
-214 PSSVGCCEPLLPPGP
+214 SSVASSSSLPWPPEPLLPPP
-229 DVLPQ
+229 FAALPA
-234 QLDSLSVAL
+234 QLDPLPVAL

-254 AQIGCATLAEL
+254 AQIGCATLGEL
-265 RALPSAGVRRRCG
+265 RALPSPGVRRRCG
-278 AELPAALSRAY
+278 AALPASLLRAY
-289 GQTPEAPAWYRAP
+289 GEAPEAPAWYRAP

-332 TGWLAAGQLATRA
+332 TGWLSAGQLATQA
-345 LTLVLE
+345 LTLILE
-351 HEPLGRQTLAPTRFD
+351 HEPLGRETVAPTRFD

-400 LDVTQTARHEPQS
+400 LDVTQTAQHVPQS

-418 EPGRARQDFVQLMER
+418 EPGRERQDFVQLMER
-433 IAARLGDEH
+433 VAARLGDEH

-455 AAFVSLPYGASSG
+455 AAFVSVPYGVN
-468 TSSGTS
+468 
-474 GASKTAGG
+474 AGVN
-482 TGASA
+482 A
-487 TLASRGSSGAA
+487 
-498 VASGVSGGH
+498 GVSAEAGVTP
-507 ASATKGAAAG
+507 ASN
-517 TGRHLPETEAP
+517 RHLPDTVGAL
-528 IPPRPAWLLDTPQRL
+528 PPRPAWLLDVPQRL
-543 RVHDERP
+543 SMQRERP
-550 WRQGVLQLVSGPERI
+550 WRQGPLQLVSGPERI